1 MILSFKKHF
10 FFYIILLIIL
20 VSCQFQETI
29 KNHGIVYLENRSTA
43 LSVNKSNKNDVIKL
57 LGRPQIQSFNDDDM
71 WIYIERTLTKG
82 KFHKLGKN
90 ILKEN
95 NILALEFNKYGV
107 LIAKE
112 YFEKEEMNKIAFL
125 KKNTDNDISQKSFV
139 SNFLQSIRQKMYQ
152 SRK

>member
-1 MILSFKKHF
+1 
-10 FFYIILLIIL
+10 
-20 VSCQFQETI
+20 
-29 KNHGIVYLENRSTA
+29 
-43 LSVNKSNKNDVIKL
+43 
-57 LGRPQIQSFNDDDM
+57 M